1 MRRIC
6 NGEHR
11 LLSPIRPVALTVCD
25 IVSLAKQNKMV
36 AFALAATAGLL
47 FFGAHLA
54 ASQLEQHTFD
64 LFYSVIKSYLSK
76 KATGL
81 VQQGVL
87 HWILGNGAFYAFR
100 LAALLA
106 LGAAYDLG
114 RDVVFALGLLC
125 AGTLVALLG
134 LGAFNGNDAAWL
146 GYWTSWL
153 LVLAGILGWFW
164 SRYMAPANSLHRSF
178 DFDVGAALVRLRRF

>member
-1 MRRIC
+1 MLRGC
-6 NGEHR
+6 NGGHK
-11 LLSPIRPVALTVCD
+11 LLAPIRPVALTICD
-25 IVSLAKQNKMV
+25 IVSLARLNKVV
-36 AFALAATAGLL
+36 AVALAATAGLL
-47 FFGAHLA
+47 LFAAHLA

-64 LFYSVIKSYLSK
+64 LVYSLIKSYLSK
-76 KATGL
+76 KATGF

-125 AGTLVALLG
+125 AATVVALLG
-134 LGAFNGNDAAWL
+134 LGALNGNDAAWL
-146 GYWTSWL
+146 GYWAAWL

-164 SRYMAPANSLHRSF
+164 SRYMSPANSLHRSF
-178 DFDVGAALVRLRRF
+178 DFDVGAALVRLRQF